1 MLLKNIFFSGA
12 FIFGILISSCVP
24 PPIVEVDNTKSIIEG
39 YSNQEKAELSVKSYL
54 KKTFDS
60 LGTYEP
66 YGFGVVKEII
76 PDQVTQLEELK
87 YMKKLL
93 PGMKDNYGNKLDSV
107 IIAYD
112 TLIAQK
118 EREIITKKV
127 RSFWKISHLYLV
139 NLKSDSIIAYE
150 VEFTLDPNFKVYD
163 ANSSLYL
170 YLDKNKAKWFDFY
183 YMQYPLFDS
192 WDDEADQKRSQEVYD
207 FYDQKLMSS
216 STEKGEILDRILFII
231 QHIKTSGEFS
241 NQKVTE
247 AIIKNEMRQLY
258 GTTYQPGKFSTLKGI
273 IKNSDAGKQ
282 ELIGYSIVHTF
293 KTGAE
298 NLLVEK
304 ALYFEFDAWLIL
316 AGNLPVEPPYDS
328 YFEN

>member
-1 MLLKNIFFSGA
+1 MSTHKILTSLVFLIGIF
-12 FIFGILISSCVP
+12 ISSCVP
-24 PPIVEVDNTKSIIEG
+24 PPAVVELNNSTIINE

-54 KKTFDS
+54 KRTFDS

-76 PDQVTQLEELK
+76 PDQVSQLEELK

-93 PGMKDNYGNKLDSV
+93 PGMKDHYGNKLDSV
-107 IIAYD
+107 KISYD

-139 NLKSDSIIAYE
+139 SLKTDSIIAYE

-163 ANSSLYL
+163 AKSSLYL
-170 YLDKNKAKWFDFY
+170 NLDKNKAKWFDFY
-183 YMQYPLFDS
+183 YMQYPLFDT
-192 WDDEADQKRSQEVYD
+192 WDDEGDQKRSQEIYD
-207 FYDQKLMSS
+207 FYDQKMMSLS
-216 STEKGEILDRILFII
+216 NDKGEILDRILFII
-231 QHIKTSGEFS
+231 QHIKTTGEFS

-258 GTTYQPGKFSTLKGI
+258 GASYQTGKFSTLKAI
-273 IKNSDAGKQ
+273 IKNSEDGNQK
-282 ELIGYSIVHTF
+282 LIGYSIVHIF

-304 ALYFEFDAWLIL
+304 GLYFELDPWLIL
-316 AGNLPVEPPYDS
+316 AGNLPIEPPYDS